1 MREVGRGRQGILI
14 QVNDTFCQFFPK
26 IDDSG
31 NVGNKGLCS
40 EGIEPGTLG
49 FL

>member
-1 MREVGRGRQGILI
+1 MSRGLQKILI
-14 QVNDTFCQFFPK
+14 RVNDTFCQFLAE

-49 FL
+49 LL

>member
-1 MREVGRGRQGILI
+1 MGRGRQGLLI
-14 QVNDTFCQFFPK
+14 QVNNTFCQFFPK

-40 EGIEPGTLG
+40 EEQNK
-49 FL
+49 FSKKSYFQ